1 MKKYLQN
8 LFTSKKEEV
17 KKKKTLISSLAPKV
31 LTKKEDIEKV
41 QPYLDKLNE
50 TIDTKGIN
58 NIALT
63 GGYGSGKSTI
73 IATFKELN
81 PQYKF
86 LNISLAS
93 FNKKKSDDSLTP
105 SEKKTQKEELERLL
119 EVSILQQ
126 IFYHVKPEEI
136 PESRFKRIINI
147 PDWKIWSISV
157 GFILWVSSSILLLK
171 YDYLDKINPHNW
183 SNKGNFDWLALI
195 VLLIAFIGLGLFSKL
210 IIKMFS
216 NSKINKVNIK
226 GELELGDN
234 VNKSVFNEH
243 LEEILYF
250 FERTKYD
257 VVLIEDLDS
266 QPLKTT

>member
-1 MKKYLQN
+1 MKKFIQN
-8 LFTSKKEEV
+8 LFISKKEEA
-17 KKKKTLISSLAPKV
+17 KKRKTLNSSLAPKV

-73 IATFKELN
+73 IGTFKELN
-81 PQYKF
+81 PQFEF

-93 FNKKKSDDSLTP
+93 FNKKKSDDTLTS
-105 SEKKTQKEELERLL
+105 SEKKIQKEELERLL

-147 PDWKIWSISV
+147 PNWKIWSISI
-157 GFILWVSSSILLLK
+157 GFILWVSSSVLLLK
-171 YDYLDKINPHNW
+171 YDYLDKINPNSW
-183 SNKGNFDWLALI
+183 NTKDNFDWFALI
-195 VLLIAFIGLGLFSKL
+195 IFLIAFIGLGLFSNL
-210 IIKMFS
+210 II
-216 NSKINKVNIK
+216 N
-226 GELELGDN
+226 LENYL
-234 VNKSVFNEH
+234 V
-243 LEEILYF
+243 ILKLV
-250 FERTKYD
+250 R
-257 VVLIEDLDS
+257 
-266 QPLKTT
+266 